1 MRPTA
6 PPIEKRSYRPAEIAQ
21 RNSISE
27 RTVYN
32 LIAAG
37 KLQAAKIGRATVITA
52 EAESAWLASLP
63 ACPHAA
69 A

>member
-1 MRPTA
+1 MQRNTA
-6 PPIEKRSYRPAEIAQ
+6 AIERRSFRPAEIAQ

-37 KLQAAKIGRATVITA
+37 KLRAVKIGRATVVTA

-63 ACPHAA
+63 ACAGNVA
-69 A
+69 